1 MDTDHVTCS
10 NMKVHEGVIANEVS
24 LEAVW
29 QHTFTTLPPHEI
41 KPTSGL
47 SGQPGSWPQA
57 SVFQMNK
64 ALRHSTDPN
73 SFVPQAENQPVP
85 IQIDAKPDTKK
96 TLTIRAG
103 VAGCVQC
110 DGCEQR

>member
-1 MDTDHVTCS
+1 MRSVLEPFGSMHLCFPLEYS
-10 NMKVHEGVIANEVS
+10 NHS
-24 LEAVW
+24 STR
-29 QHTFTTLPPHEI
+29 TFTALPPHEI

-96 TLTIRAG
+96 TLTIRAS
-103 VAGCVQC
+103 VAGCV
-110 DGCEQR
+110 